1 MNMIRK
7 FVLVAAAAAIATALL
22 PPSSFAKKAHKVK
35 EPPCSFGQACTVKP
49 SGVSKTTGW
58 VTTQRC
64 SYESHKMYADLFPC
78 YQPGGAC
85 LVAMC
90 KSKKK

>member
-1 MNMIRK
+1 MKIIRQ
-7 FVLVAAAAAIATALL
+7 FVVAAAAAAIATALL
-22 PPSSFAKKAHKVK
+22 PPSSFAKTSHKAK
-35 EPPCSFGQACTVKP
+35 EPKCTFGQACTVKP
-49 SGVSKTTGW
+49 AGVSKTTGW

-85 LVAMC
+85 PAATC
-90 KSKKK
+90 KGKKK